1 MLSARF
7 RPPSRSRAFRS
18 ERNCPPHTCLRAMRL
33 RLLCFLR
40 EEGNPPFRA
49 VPAAINIIT
58 RCNGST
64 AGSCFHKVKTAEAPF
79 QSFLFVHKILFT
91 AVLLM
96 QNCKR
101 TEDRIKCA
109 KPSFTV
115 RPSLEPSFLS
125 PPFGIPDWSAER
137 VLFSKVFMQVC
148 LRTNDILQNFT
159 FYRSR
164 KELENVE
171 FEETVVR

>member
-7 RPPSRSRAFRS
+7 RPLSRSRAFS
-18 ERNCPPHTCLRAMRL
+18 SKRNCPPHTCLRAMRL

-125 PPFGIPDWSAER
+125 PPCQRACALKNPKSN
-137 VLFSKVFMQVC
+137 LMQVC
-148 LRTNDILQNFT
+148 VPQTCSGRRTKL
-159 FYRSR
+159 S
-164 KELENVE
+164 L
-171 FEETVVR
+171 